1 MKKAI
6 ITLYKIFTMAIL
18 FPYLM
23 LWLFVGILAYLFF
36 GLYEIFCWFYN
47 KLNQNKFADWLTR
60 DIEDLEKD
68 LWK

>member
-1 MKKAI
+1 
-6 ITLYKIFTMAIL
+6 MAIL

-23 LWLFVGILAYLFF
+23 LWLFIGVLAYFFF
-36 GLYEIFCWFYN
+36 GLYKIFYWLYN

-60 DIEDLEKD
+60 DLEDLERN

>member
-18 FPYLM
+18 FPYLA
-23 LWLFVGILAYLFF
+23 LWLFIGVLAYFFF
-36 GLYEIFCWFYN
+36 GWYKIFYWLYN

-60 DIEDLEKD
+60 DLEDLERN

>member
-1 MKKAI
+1 MKEWL

-23 LWLFVGILAYLFF
+23 LWLFIGVLAYFFF
-36 GLYEIFCWFYN
+36 GWYKIFYWLYN

-60 DIEDLEKD
+60 DIEDLERD